1 MLVWSR
7 QFVARWAVAVGIVLG
22 VVLSVPAAGIQ
33 TVWAHRPY
41 VVQRAVTNRT
51 AAARTVAKV
60 TTSCAC
66 LTAKSVVRT
75 GETPVPPGGTLP
87 FELTL
92 NPAGMEG
99 PVVKAA
105 TVTFDD
111 GSSETMTVRA
121 NVRLRLGMKPQ
132 DAAFGAV
139 KRQDAERT
147 ITTSLAGAALKDGA
161 RIVAVEPPPHAAF
174 AVRRAEDGRS
184 VTAAFAEGMPRSGC
198 FSEIWTLRTND
209 AEVPEIKFP
218 VSAFVTDEL
227 AVSPQVIT
235 VGWNDPVCSRVVTVR
250 GKKSFK
256 VLSAETK
263 PRKWGEVTVVQRP
276 LNGWQ
281 LRIDGI
287 DPIEVRQFSKKPFL
301 EVKTDIPGM
310 ENFEIPFRVV
320 ENGGKK

>member
-1 MLVWSR
+1 MSLVLVGCPLW
-7 QFVARWAVAVGIVLG
+7 ARSARVSDPTGDEAV
-22 VVLSVPAAGIQ
+22 P

-41 VVQRAVTNRT
+41 VVQMAVTNRT
-51 AAARTVAKV
+51 GTARTVTKV

-66 LTAKSVVRT
+66 LKAKSVVRT

-139 KRQDAERT
+139 KRQDAGRT
-147 ITTSLAGAALKDGA
+147 ITASLAGAALKDGA

-174 AVRRAEDGRS
+174 AVRPAEDGRS
-184 VTAAFAEGMPRSGC
+184 VTAAFAEGRPRSGC
-198 FSEIWTLRTND
+198 FLEIWTFRTND

-263 PRKWGEVTVVQRP
+263 PRRWGEVTVVQRP

-287 DPIEVRQFSKKPFL
+287 DPTEVRQFSKKPFL

-310 ENFEIPFRVV
+310 ENFEIPFRVL

>member
-1 MLVWSR
+1 MGLVL
-7 QFVARWAVAVGIVLG
+7 VGCPLAARSDE
-22 VVLSVPAAGIQ
+22 VVP

-41 VVQRAVTNRT
+41 VVQRVVTNRT

-66 LTAKSVVRT
+66 LKAKAVGEGGGRGATAL
-75 GETPVPPGGTLP
+75 PGGVIP
-87 FELTL
+87 FELML

-139 KRQDAERT
+139 KRQDAGRT
-147 ITTSLAGAALKDGA
+147 ITASLAGAALKDGA

-174 AVRRAEDGRS
+174 AVRPAEDGRS

-209 AEVPEIKFP
+209 TEVPEIKFP
-218 VSAFVTDEL
+218 VNAFVTDEL

-263 PRKWGEVTVVQRP
+263 PRTWGEVTVVQRP

-287 DPIEVRQFSKKPFL
+287 DPTEVRQFSKKPFL

-310 ENFEIPFRVV
+310 ENFEIPFRVA

>member
-1 MLVWSR
+1 MSMLSR
-7 QFVARWAVAVGIVLG
+7 QIFARGAAVVGIVL
-22 VVLSVPAAGIQ
+22 VAALSVSAAEIP

-41 VVQRAVTNRT
+41 VVQRAVTNHT
-51 AAARTVAKV
+51 GTARTVAKV

-66 LTAKSVVRT
+66 LAARRRD
-75 GETPVPPGGTLP
+75 GEGAVATQGVIP

-139 KRQDAERT
+139 KRQDAGRT
-147 ITTSLAGAALKDGA
+147 ITASLAGAALKDGA
-161 RIVAVEPPPHAAF
+161 RIVTVEPPPHAAF
-174 AVRRAEDGRS
+174 AVRPAEDGRS
-184 VTAAFAEGMPRSGC
+184 VTAAFAEGRPRSGC
-198 FSEIWTLRTND
+198 FSEIWTFRTND
-209 AEVPEIKFP
+209 VEVPEIKFP

-227 AVSPQVIT
+227 AVSPRVIT

-250 GKKSFK
+250 GKKPFK

-263 PRKWGEVTVVQRP
+263 PRRWGEVTIVSRP

-281 LRIDGI
+281 IRIDGI
-287 DPIEVRQFSKKPFL
+287 NPDEVRQFSKKPFL
-301 EVKTDIPGM
+301 EVKTDMPGL
-310 ENFEIPFRVV
+310 ERFEIPLRVT
-320 ENGGKK
+320 NDGGAK

>member
-1 MLVWSR
+1 MSMLSR
-7 QFVARWAVAVGIVLG
+7 QIFARGAAVVGIVL
-22 VVLSVPAAGIQ
+22 VAALSVSAAEIP

-139 KRQDAERT
+139 KRQDAGRT
-147 ITTSLAGAALKDGA
+147 ITASLAGVALKDGA
-161 RIVAVEPPPHAAF
+161 QIVAVELPPHASF
-174 AVRRAEDGRS
+174 AVRPAEDGRS
-184 VTAAFAEGMPRSGC
+184 VTAAFAEGRPQSGC
-198 FSEIWTLRTND
+198 FSEIWILRTND

-235 VGWNDPVCSRVVTVR
+235 VGWNDPTCSRVVTVR
-250 GKKSFK
+250 GKKPFK

-263 PRKWGEVTVVQRP
+263 PRRWGEVTVVRRP

-287 DPIEVRQFSKKPFL
+287 DPTEVRQFSKKPFL

-310 ENFEIPFRVV
+310 ENFEIPFRVL